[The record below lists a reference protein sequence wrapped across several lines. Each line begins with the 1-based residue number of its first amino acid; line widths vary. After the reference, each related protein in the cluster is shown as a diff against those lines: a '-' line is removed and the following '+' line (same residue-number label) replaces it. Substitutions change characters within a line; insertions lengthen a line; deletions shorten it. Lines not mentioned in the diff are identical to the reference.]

1 MCFEASRIKETEG
14 HGSQADCDACNLT
27 ISSMQH
33 LHDVNA
39 TRATAAAL
47 LDYSIHWYHYNSNA

>member
-27 ISSMQH
+27 INSMQH

-47 LDYSIHWYHYNSNA
+47 LD